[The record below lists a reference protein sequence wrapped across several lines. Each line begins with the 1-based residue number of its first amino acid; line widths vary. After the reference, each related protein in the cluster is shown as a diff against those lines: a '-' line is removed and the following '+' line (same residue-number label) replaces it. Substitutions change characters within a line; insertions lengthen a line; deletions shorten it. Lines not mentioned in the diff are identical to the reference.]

1 MKLVLEIFKT
11 FYILG
16 NSGTEILNDVIKIIL
31 VVKVVVAQLCPTL
44 YDHMD
49 YSLPDSSVHGIL

>member
-1 MKLVLEIFKT
+1 MKLVLEILKT

-31 VVKVVVAQLCPTL
+31 VVKVVVAQ
-44 YDHMD
+44 
-49 YSLPDSSVHGIL
+49 